1 MADGMGRAMRALQA
15 LYAAAAGDDVGPMT
29 TAVATDPH
37 VRTRGRLEEYAFAYA
52 CARARQPGP
61 AGGSSAT
68 FPQPTVDTVEP
79 LTDAQLYSACKAL
92 ALKGPGDTALCRAV
106 VFALCS
112 TAYRAVE
119 WLPLDRPAN
128 PAHRARVIRAV
139 TNASKACTYSTY
151 GDTYVDVRVRMAL
164 PRWSCCTT
172 PHGHAPYEV
181 VAELLGGQA
190 NDAVR
195 PILDNRVAT
204 AFNATA
210 WSAYHMIGVC
220 ACAAVATLQE
230 ITGGYPKLYLNEAI
244 PRHADRDEPAIALV
258 SDFGGTHGW
267 RIGILHHGTIISNPG
282 WEKPVADCIAEYLIT
297 ARESGVAACS
307 DLAQCIIDGSDSAAA
322 SIYTR

>member
-15 LYAAAAGDDVGPMT
+15 LYAAAVGDDVGPMT
-29 TAVATDPH
+29 AAVTSDPG
-37 VRTRGRLEEYAFAYA
+37 VRTRVRLEEYAFAYA
-52 CARARQPGP
+52 CARARRPGP
-61 AGGSSAT
+61 PGGQAAT
-68 FPQPTVDTVEP
+68 FPRPTVDTVEP
-79 LTDAQLYSACKAL
+79 LTDAQVYSACKAL
-92 ALKGPGDTALCRAV
+92 ALKGPGDTVLCRAV

-112 TAYRAVE
+112 AAHRAIE
-119 WLPLDRPAN
+119 WLPLDRPVN

-151 GDTYVDVRVRMAL
+151 GDTYVNVRVRMAL
-164 PRWSCCTT
+164 PRWASCTT

-181 VAELLGGQA
+181 VAELLGSQA

-195 PILDNRVAT
+195 PILDNRVALT
-204 AFNATA
+204 FNATA
-210 WSAYHMIGVC
+210 WSAHHLIGVC

-244 PRHADRDEPAIALV
+244 GRHVADADPAIALV
-258 SDFGGTHGW
+258 SDFGGIHGW
-267 RIGILHHGTIISNPG
+267 RIGVLHHGTISCNLG

-297 ARESGVAACS
+297 ARESGVMACS
-307 DLAQCIIDGSDSAAA
+307 DLVSCIIDGSDDAAA